1 MIVSIYTSF
10 NILQLPVDDDLLYR
24 YLIVTGFSPPKFS
37 FVIAPV
43 LQFGLVYPA
52 SLPEKG
58 WIDSLAI

>member
-1 MIVSIYTSF
+1 MMTF
-10 NILQLPVDDDLLYR
+10 FTGT

-58 WIDSLAI
+58 WIDPLAI